1 MKRLLTSAAAAL
13 ALSGAFAVPAF
24 ADDHHGKYGYERDNR
39 DWDHDRGR
47 HDRDGRY
54 DRDSRYDRN
63 GRTTVNVQVNVSPYH
78 DNRTEW
84 RDTRRNV
91 VWNDRDY
98 NGYYVGDRFFYGRPT
113 AAAYRDRDFC
123 LGYRPLQ
130 SGGRIAY
137 DNSYYRE
144 VDYRDYRV
152 AQPRAGYHWV
162 EDDKGDLI
170 LAALVGGLIAT
181 VIANN

>member
-24 ADDHHGKYGYERDNR
+24 ADDHRGKYGYEHDNR
-39 DWDHDRGR
+39 DHGRDARDFRRDDR
-47 HDRDGRY
+47 
-54 DRDSRYDRN
+54 SR
-63 GRTTVNVQVNVSPYH
+63 TSVSVNINVSPYH

-84 RDTRRNV
+84 RDTRRNA

-98 NGYYVGDRFFYGRPT
+98 NGYYIGNRFFFGRPT
-113 AAAYRDRDFC
+113 AAAYRERDFC
-123 LGYRPLQ
+123 LGYRPLRA
-130 SGGRIAY
+130 GDRIAY
-137 DNSYYRE
+137 DNSFYRE

-152 AQPRAGYHWV
+152 APPRAGYHWV
-162 EDDKGDLI
+162 KDDKGDLI